1 MTRQPRRHAASVAE
15 RGPLPVRRT
24 IIVRTATT
32 TILSTVLAIAL
43 VGCGGSSTPPPS
55 SGNPGAA
62 AASAQ
67 DRRLTGN
74 VDPNKIFQILA
85 GAGLPVHQ
93 ESLGAGPSGEPV
105 SVLFVRDG
113 FHALAIQQFSSPKA
127 VTEAGFKPGTK
138 IGKGD
143 STYTFWAANIV
154 INLGPAD
161 AKVVPATPTVELQ
174 SEAARLVAA
183 LDPFIGPFYQ
193 RSVDPITLPSTPVP
207 APPEPTASPK
217 GASPSPSKH

>member
-1 MTRQPRRHAASVAE
+1 MTRQRGRRAAPRRA
-15 RGPLPVRRT
+15 RRT
-24 IIVRTATT
+24 VPAHKTLVLRGCVAA
-32 TILSTVLAIAL
+32 VLAIAL
-43 VGCGGSSTPPPS
+43 AACGGSSTPPPS
-55 SGNPGAA
+55 SANPGATPPT
-62 AASAQ
+62 AQ
-67 DRRLTGN
+67 DRHITGN
-74 VDPNKIFQILA
+74 VDPNRIFQILA

-113 FHALAIQQFSSPKA
+113 FQPLAIQQFSSPKA
-127 VTEAGFKPGTK
+127 VIEAGFKPGTK

-154 INLGPAD
+154 INLGPSD
-161 AKVVPATPTVELQ
+161 AKVVPATPTAELQ
-174 SEAARLVAA
+174 TEAARVVSV

-207 APPEPTASPK
+207 ATPAPTASPR
-217 GASPSPSKH
+217 SPAPSAKH